1 MKEVYLDN
9 AATTKPLDLTIEAV
23 STVMRDYYGNP
34 SSLHKKGI
42 EAENKIKEC
51 TTYFANVLGCT
62 EDEIY
67 YTSGGTESNNLAILG
82 TAWAYHKVGKRILT
96 TAIEHPSVGDV
107 FKHLETQGFEVLVI
121 PVDEKGYIGE
131 KFLEEAINEDT
142 TLVSIMHVNNEIG
155 TIQDIE
161 RIGKLIKTKNPKTFF
176 HVDAVQSFTKVPI
189 SVRKAQIDLLS
200 ISGHKFYGPRGVGLF
215 YKSKKV
221 RVLNQLHGGGQ
232 QKNLRSGTENV
243 PAIYGMYVAARYA
256 MENQQTLLASY
267 LEAKT
272 YLAEHI
278 LGEIEETYLN
288 GDTIDKS
295 APHILNIGF
304 KDVRAEVLLHALEQH
319 QIYVSSGSACASNKV
334 AKSGTLAALGLKDQA
349 LDSAIRFS
357 FSKDITKEDLD
368 YCIDILKKQVALLRK
383 FTLGGKKR

>member
-121 PVDEKGYIGE
+121 PVDEKGYIDE

>member
-62 EDEIY
+62 EDEVY

-121 PVDEKGYIGE
+121 PVDEKGYIDE

>member
-51 TTYFANVLGCT
+51 TTYFTNVLGCT

-121 PVDEKGYIGE
+121 PVDEKGYIDE

>member
-9 AATTKPLDLTIEAV
+9 AATTRPLDLTIEAV
-23 STVMRDYYGNP
+23 SSVMRDYYGNP

-51 TTYFANVLGCT
+51 TTFFANVLGCSQ
-62 EDEIY
+62 DEIF

-82 TAWAYHKVGKRILT
+82 SASAYHKVGKKILT

-107 FKHLETQGFEVLVI
+107 YKHLETQGFEVVII
-121 PVDEKGYIGE
+121 PVDEKGYINESFLAEHVDE
-131 KFLEEAINEDT
+131 KT

-161 RIGKLIKTKNPKTFF
+161 SIGKLIKQKNPKTLF
-176 HVDAVQSFTKVPI
+176 HVDAVQSFTKVPL

-200 ISGHKFYGPRGVGLF
+200 ISGHKFYGPKGVGLL
-215 YKSKKV
+215 YKNKKV
-221 RVLNQLHGGGQ
+221 RLLNQVHGGGQ
-232 QKNLRSGTENV
+232 QKNIRSGTENV
-243 PAIYGMYVAARYA
+243 PGIYGMYVAAKYVF
-256 MENQQTLLASY
+256 EHQQDITQKY
-267 LEAKT
+267 KMAKA

-278 LGEIEETYLN
+278 LSEIEGTYIN
-288 GDTIDKS
+288 GDVVEKS

-304 KDVRAEVLLHALEQH
+304 TDVRAEVLLHALEQNH
-319 QIYVSSGSACASNKV
+319 IYVSSGSACASNKV
-334 AKSGTLAALGLKDQA
+334 AQSGTLAAIGLCGHA

-357 FSKDITKEDLD
+357 FSPDITKEDLD
-368 YCIDILKKQVALLRK
+368 YCLEVLKKQVALLRK
-383 FTLGGKKR
+383 FTLGGKKK

>member
-9 AATTKPLDLTIEAV
+9 AATTKPLEVTIEAV
-23 STVMRDYYGNP
+23 STIMRDYYGNP

-62 EDEIY
+62 EDEII

-82 TAWAYHKVGKRILT
+82 VAHAYQKIGKRILT

-107 FKHLETQGFEVLVI
+107 FKHLEAEGFEVIII
-121 PVDEKGYIGE
+121 PVDEKGYVDE
-131 KFLEEAINEDT
+131 SFLEEAINEET

-155 TIQDIE
+155 TIQNIE
-161 RIGKLIKTKNPKTFF
+161 RIGKCIKAKNSKTFF
-176 HVDAVQSFTKVPI
+176 HVDAVQSFTKVPL

-243 PAIYGMYVAARYA
+243 AGIYGMYRAARYVI
-256 MENQQTLLASY
+256 ENQKAI
-267 LEAKT
+267 LEAYQSAKI
-272 YLAEHI
+272 YLAERI
-278 LGEIEETYLN
+278 LSEVEGTYVNGEDMET
-288 GDTIDKS
+288 S
-295 APHILNIGF
+295 APHILNVGF
-304 KDVRAEVLLHALEQH
+304 DNVRAEVLLHALEQY

-334 AKSGTLAALGLKDQA
+334 AKSGTLAAIGLKDQA
-349 LDSAIRFS
+349 LDNAVRFS
-357 FSKDITKEDLD
+357 FSLETTKEDLD
-368 YCIDILKKQVALLRK
+368 YCMDVLKKQVTLLRK
-383 FTLGGKKR
+383 FTLGGKKK

>member
-23 STVMRDYYGNP
+23 STVMRNYYGNP

-107 FKHLETQGFEVLVI
+107 FKHLETEGFEVLVI
-121 PVDEKGYIGE
+121 PVDEKGYIDE
-131 KFLEEAINEDT
+131 NFLAEAINDET

-161 RIGKLIKTKNPKTFF
+161 RIGKLIKAKNPKTFF
-176 HVDAVQSFTKVPI
+176 HVDAVQSFTKVPL

-200 ISGHKFYGPRGVGLF
+200 MSGHKFYGPRGVGLF

-256 MENQQTLLASY
+256 MENQQTILAAY

-278 LGEIEETYLN
+278 LGEIEDAYLN

-304 KDVRAEVLLHALEQH
+304 TDVRAEVLLHALEQH

-349 LDSAIRFS
+349 LDNAIRFS
-357 FSKDITKEDLD
+357 FSQDITKEDLD
-368 YCIDILKKQVALLRK
+368 YCIDILKKQVTLLRK